1 MFMHLQNPYE
11 ETIVLTGSDSTLLVT
26 PPNSTYGSTLVSGFE
41 TLVISLLTQ
50 QHSSVESVKHRE
62 YSYEMIKL
70 NGAATVFLK
79 PLYEFPEL
87 FALVGKLV
95 EKKPLDETDEAN
107 LRELAGAT
115 GWSVDD
121 VVDDLRNGWGD
132 PLGRVDRYR
141 EMFETYYREALEL
154 VDKDSQQAAEKL
166 WGAVTA
172 LVKLH
177 ASLKRVFFAWWDHG
191 KLYNYV
197 THNVEEEYRELF
209 YGLLMTG
216 RELHRYF
223 YEGDLD
229 RDTFINFWNK
239 AVELLEEAREVVYR
253 LYAKAY
259 KRSER
264 V

>member
-1 MFMHLQNPYE
+1 MD
-11 ETIVLTGSDSTLLVT
+11 GAVT
-26 PPNSTYGSTLVSGFE
+26 
-41 TLVISLLTQ
+41 
-50 QHSSVESVKHRE
+50 
-62 YSYEMIKL
+62 
-70 NGAATVFLK
+70 AFLK
-79 PLYEFPEL
+79 SLYEFPGL
-87 FALVGKLV
+87 VALVWKLV
-95 EKKPLDETDEAN
+95 EEKPLDETDEAN

-141 EMFETYYREALEL
+141 EMFERYFSEALEL
-154 VDKDSQQAAEKL
+154 VDRDARRATGKL

-177 ASLKRVFFAWWDHG
+177 ASLKRVFVAGWDHG

-197 THNVEEEYRELF
+197 TSNVEEKYRELF
-209 YGLLMTG
+209 YDLLETG
-216 RELHRYF
+216 GVLHRHF

-229 RDTFINFWNK
+229 RDTFTYFWNK
-239 AVELLEEAREVVYR
+239 AVKLLEEVKEVVYR
-253 LYAKAY
+253 LYTKA
-259 KRSER
+259 

>member
-1 MFMHLQNPYE
+1 VVATSNPSGA
-11 ETIVLTGSDSTLLVT
+11 GSIKQSEC
-26 PPNSTYGSTLVSGFE
+26 PCE
-41 TLVISLLTQ
+41 VIKVDGAITESLK
-50 QHSSVESVKHRE
+50 S
-62 YSYEMIKL
+62 
-70 NGAATVFLK
+70 
-79 PLYEFPEL
+79 LYEFPEL

-95 EKKPLDETDEAN
+95 EEKPLDETDEAN

-141 EMFETYYREALEL
+141 EMFERYYREALEL
-154 VDKDSQQAAEKL
+154 VDRDARQAAEKL

-177 ASLKRVFFAWWDHG
+177 ASLKRVFVAGWDHG

-197 THNVEEEYRELF
+197 TRNVEEKHRELF
-209 YGLLMTG
+209 YDLLMTG

-229 RDTFINFWNK
+229 RDTFINFWTGAFK
-239 AVELLEEAREVVYR
+239 LLEEAKEVVYR
-253 LYAKAY
+253 LYAKAVQ
-259 KRSER
+259 KE
-264 V
+264 